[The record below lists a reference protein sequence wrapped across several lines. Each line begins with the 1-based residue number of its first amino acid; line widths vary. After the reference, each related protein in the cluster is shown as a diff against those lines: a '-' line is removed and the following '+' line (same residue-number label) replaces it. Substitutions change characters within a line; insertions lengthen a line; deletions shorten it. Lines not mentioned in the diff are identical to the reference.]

1 MDYQEKTTVELLWIL
16 KTKEEYTTEAIYAA
30 QKVLSTRIVSEKD
43 NAEIEKRWIIRQTEK
58 ADETRKSVEW
68 GYVRQWFKDTISPL
82 YENRTVKILNYVV
95 LAIFGLYLYNILPS
109 LEAQWYNVNAPDE
122 WGNLVWMF
130 RLAFLFDFVFLPILL
145 ITLLLRKQWAWCS
158 WIFLLFLNQTFCMVH
173 LVLQNDIL
181 GLKVQA
187 VEVTLNYIAILR
199 FIIGGLLLWY
209 FVSQN
214 VYMQFGF
221 FQVLKKVYSILT
233 GAVLYTIIHMYVI
246 ELLIANANK

>member
-1 MDYQEKTTVELLWIL
+1 
-16 KTKEEYTTEAIYAA
+16 
-30 QKVLSTRIVSEKD
+30 
-43 NAEIEKRWIIRQTEK
+43 
-58 ADETRKSVEW
+58 
-68 GYVRQWFKDTISPL
+68 
-82 YENRTVKILNYVV
+82 
-95 LAIFGLYLYNILPS
+95 
-109 LEAQWYNVNAPDE
+109 
-122 WGNLVWMF
+122 
-130 RLAFLFDFVFLPILL
+130 
-145 ITLLLRKQWAWCS
+145 
-158 WIFLLFLNQTFCMVH
+158 MVH